1 MITERIVYEASD
13 GTQHAT
19 HDKAV
24 YHEQQADLQS
34 YIDENPIYSA
44 GSVDGYEFMSW
55 LKENPRI
62 FVQLLPEE
70 RGAP

>member
-1 MITERIVYEASD
+1 MITEVMVYEASD

-19 HDKAV
+19 HDAAV
-24 YHEQQADLQS
+24 YHEQQSDLQS
-34 YIDENPIYSA
+34 YIDENPIYST
-44 GSVDGYEFMSW
+44 GSVDGHEFSCW

-62 FVQLLPEE
+62 YVQLLPEE